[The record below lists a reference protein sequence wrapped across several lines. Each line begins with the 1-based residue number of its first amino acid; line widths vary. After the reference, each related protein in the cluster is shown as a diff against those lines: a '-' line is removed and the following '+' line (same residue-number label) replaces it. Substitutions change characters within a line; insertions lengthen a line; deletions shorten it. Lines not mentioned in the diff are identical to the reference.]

1 MAAQVKKITIDGKK
15 YTIREIIVSEMLE
28 IKRIIGGLENISDT
42 VKEIDKILPYC
53 SDITQD
59 DLINMAPSDI
69 ETLWKAFKEVNK
81 VFFSTMETFGL
92 IEVINQ
98 IKRNLIV
105 IFLEQSSKLMQPGQ
119 E

>member
-1 MAAQVKKITIDGKK
+1 MAALKKTIEIDDKK
-15 YTIREIIVSEMLE
+15 FEVREIIVSEMLE

-42 VKEIDKILPYC
+42 VKEIDKILPFC
-53 SDITQD
+53 SNITKD
-59 DLINMAPSDI
+59 DLVKMAPSDI
-69 ETLWKAFKEVNK
+69 ETIWKAFKDVNK
-81 VFFSTMETFGL
+81 VFFSTMEIFGM

-105 IFLEQSSKLMQPGQ
+105 IFLEQSSRLIQSGQ